1 MFRTS
6 IGEDFDMR
14 NKRLLFVLASAAA
27 FGLVAAVS
35 VSRYLSDAQANTR
48 NMNNVVVAKV
58 DIPLGTKIEAEQL
71 STAQFPSNAIPEGTF
86 DKAEKLVGR
95 VAVVNVAARE
105 PVTDFKLAPEG
116 SAGGLSAVIPEGYRA
131 MTVKVD
137 DVIGVAGFLQP
148 GTMVD
153 VLTVI
158 DPPGNMASGNPI
170 SKIVLQNVKVLAS
183 GQNLDKPKNDR
194 EADAVKAVTLQVTPG
209 QAEKLALASTEGKLR
224 LVLRNMIDQDDEQ
237 TPGADKRSLLT
248 GEHAALSP
256 EPGSLKSEQ
265 RAPAPQSRRAPRA
278 QSFAREPR
286 PAAAPAEAS
295 KPQPTPQPRPNVEM
309 IQGTKKSTVE
319 FP

>member
-1 MFRTS
+1 
-6 IGEDFDMR
+6 MR
-14 NKRLLFVLASAAA
+14 NKRLLFVLASAVA

-48 NMNNVVVAKV
+48 TMNKVVVAKV
-58 DIPLGTKIEAEQL
+58 EIPLGTKIEAEQL
-71 STAQFPSNAIPEGTF
+71 STVEFPSNAMPDGTF
-86 DKAEKLVGR
+86 ESADKIVGR
-95 VAVVNVAARE
+95 VSVVNVAARE

-158 DPPGNMASGNPI
+158 EPTSNSSGNPV

-183 GQNLDKPKNDR
+183 GQNLDKPKDQR
-194 EADAVKAVTLQVTPG
+194 EPETVKAVTLQVTPE
-209 QAEKLALASTEGKLR
+209 QAEKLALASSEGKLR
-224 LVLRNMIDQDDEQ
+224 LMLRNQVDQGDEQ
-237 TPGADKRSLLT
+237 TKGVDKKSLLT
-248 GEHAALSP
+248 GEHAAPAP

-265 RAPAPQSRRAPRA
+265 PAQAAPVRRAPRMQA
-278 QSFAREPR
+278 PARVSQAAPV
-286 PAAAPAEAS
+286 AAPA
-295 KPQPTPQPRPNVEM
+295 PPPPPRPQVEM

>member
-1 MFRTS
+1 
-6 IGEDFDMR
+6 MR
-14 NKRLLFVLASAAA
+14 NKRLLFVLASAVA

-48 NMNNVVVAKV
+48 TMNKVVVAKV
-58 DIPLGTKIEAEQL
+58 EIPLGTKIEAEQL
-71 STAQFPSNAIPEGTF
+71 STVEFPSNAMPDGTF
-86 DKAEKLVGR
+86 DNAQKLVGR
-95 VAVVNVAARE
+95 VSVVNVAARE

-158 DPPGNMASGNPI
+158 EPTSNSSGNPV

-183 GQNLDKPKNDR
+183 GQNLDKPKDQR
-194 EADAVKAVTLQVTPG
+194 EPETVKAVTLQVTPD
-209 QAEKLALASTEGKLR
+209 QAEKLALASSEGKLR
-224 LVLRNMIDQDDEQ
+224 LMLRNQVDQGDEQ
-237 TPGADKRSLLT
+237 TKGVDKKSLLT
-248 GEHAALSP
+248 GEHAQPAP

-265 RAPAPQSRRAPRA
+265 PAPTAPVRRAPRVQA
-278 QSFAREPR
+278 PARVSQAAPV
-286 PAAAPAEAS
+286 AAPAPA
-295 KPQPTPQPRPNVEM
+295 PPPRPQVEM

>member
-1 MFRTS
+1 
-6 IGEDFDMR
+6 MR

-48 NMNNVVVAKV
+48 NMNKVVVAKV
-58 DIPLGTKIEAEQL
+58 EIPLGTKIEAEQL
-71 STAQFPSNAIPEGTF
+71 STVEFPSNAIPDGVFES
-86 DKAEKLVGR
+86 AEKVVGR
-95 VAVVNVAARE
+95 VSVVNVAARE

-158 DPPGNMASGNPI
+158 EPTGSSSGNPV

-183 GQNLDKPKNDR
+183 GQNLDKPKDQR
-194 EADAVKAVTLQVTPG
+194 ETDTVKAVTLQVTPE
-209 QAEKLALASTEGKLR
+209 QAEKLALASSEGKLR
-224 LVLRNMIDQDDEQ
+224 LMLRNQVDQGDEQ
-237 TPGADKRSLLT
+237 TKGADKKSLLS
-248 GEHAALSP
+248 GEHAAPAP

-265 RAPAPQSRRAPRA
+265 PAQTTQPVRRAPRMRA
-278 QSFAREPR
+278 PERVSQAAPVAAPAPAPPPR
-286 PAAAPAEAS
+286 PA
-295 KPQPTPQPRPNVEM
+295 VEM

>member
-1 MFRTS
+1 
-6 IGEDFDMR
+6 MR
-14 NKRLLFVLASAAA
+14 NKRLLFVLGSAAV
-27 FGLVAAVS
+27 FGLLAAVS
-35 VSRYLSDAQANTR
+35 VSRYLSDAQASAR

-71 STAQFPSNAIPEGTF
+71 SMVQFPADAVPEGAF
-86 DKAEKLVGR
+86 DKPEKLVGR
-95 VAVVNVAARE
+95 VTVVGVAARE
-105 PVTDFKLAPEG
+105 TVTDFKLAPEG
-116 SAGGLSAVIPEGYRA
+116 SKGGISAVIPAGYRA

-158 DPPGNMASGNPI
+158 DPPGNNMSGNPI

-183 GQNLDKPKNDR
+183 GQNLDKPKDER
-194 EADAVKAVTLQVTPG
+194 EADAVKAVTLQVTPD

-224 LVLRNMIDQDDEQ
+224 LMLRNMIDQDDEQ
-237 TPGADKRSLLT
+237 TQGADKKSLLT
-248 GEHAALSP
+248 GEHAVPAP
-256 EPGSLKSEQ
+256 EPGALKSEQ
-265 RAPAPQSRRAPRA
+265 KATPAPAPVRRAPRPQRVA
-278 QSFAREPR
+278 Q
-286 PAAAPAEAS
+286 AAPAAEAP
-295 KPQPTPQPRPNVEM
+295 KPQPTPPPRPNVEM

>member
-1 MFRTS
+1 
-6 IGEDFDMR
+6 MR
-14 NKRLLFVLASAAA
+14 NKRLLFVLASAVA

-48 NMNNVVVAKV
+48 SMNKVVVAKV
-58 DIPLGTKIEAEQL
+58 EIPLGAKIEAEQL
-71 STAQFPSNAIPEGTF
+71 STVEFPSNAIPDGVFESAA
-86 DKAEKLVGR
+86 KVVGR

-158 DPPGNMASGNPI
+158 EPNSNSSGNPV

-183 GQNLDKPKNDR
+183 GQNLDKPKDQR
-194 EADAVKAVTLQVTPG
+194 EPDTVKAVTLQVTPE
-209 QAEKLALASTEGKLR
+209 QAEKLALASSEGKLR
-224 LVLRNMIDQDDEQ
+224 LMLRNQVDQGDEQ
-237 TPGADKRSLLT
+237 TQGVDKKSLLT
-248 GEHAALSP
+248 GEHAVQAP

-265 RAPAPQSRRAPRA
+265 PAKPAPVRRAPRA
-278 QSFAREPR
+278 QAPARVSQAAPAAQSAPAPPPR
-286 PAAAPAEAS
+286 PA
-295 KPQPTPQPRPNVEM
+295 VEM

>member
-1 MFRTS
+1 
-6 IGEDFDMR
+6 MR
-14 NKRLLFVLASAAA
+14 NKRLLFVLASAVV
-27 FGLVAAVS
+27 FGLVAAFS

-71 STAQFPSNAIPEGTF
+71 STVQFPSNAIPEGTF
-86 DKAEKLVGR
+86 DNANKLIGR
-95 VAVVNVAARE
+95 VSVVNVAARE

-158 DPPGNMASGNPI
+158 EPNGNSSGNPV

-183 GQNLDKPKNDR
+183 GQNLDKPKDQR
-194 EADAVKAVTLQVTPG
+194 ESDTVKVVTLQVTPE
-209 QAEKLALASTEGKLR
+209 QAEKLALASSEGKLR
-224 LVLRNMIDQDDEQ
+224 LMLRNMVDQDDEQ
-237 TPGADKRSLLT
+237 TPGADKKSLLS
-248 GEHAALSP
+248 GERAVPAP

-265 RAPAPQSRRAPRA
+265 PAQAQPVRRAPRVQA
-278 QSFAREPR
+278 PVRVSQAAPVAAPAPAPPPR
-286 PAAAPAEAS
+286 PA
-295 KPQPTPQPRPNVEM
+295 VEM

>member
-1 MFRTS
+1 
-6 IGEDFDMR
+6 MR
-14 NKRLLFVLASAAA
+14 NKRLLFVLGSAVV
-27 FGLVAAVS
+27 FGLMAAVS

-58 DIPLGTKIEAEQL
+58 DIPLGTKVAAEQL
-71 STAQFPSNAIPEGTF
+71 STVQFPSNAIPEGTF
-86 DKAEKLVGR
+86 DSAEKLVGR
-95 VAVVNVAARE
+95 VTVTNVAARE

-116 SAGGLSAVIPEGYRA
+116 SAGGLSAVIPAGYRA

-158 DPPGNMASGNPI
+158 EQPGSMGGGNPI

-183 GQNLDKPKNDR
+183 GQNLDKPKDQR
-194 EADAVKAVTLQVTPG
+194 EADAVKAVTLQVTPE

-224 LVLRNMIDQDDEQ
+224 LVLRNGIDQDDEQ
-237 TPGADKRSLLT
+237 TQGADKKSLLT
-248 GEHAALSP
+248 GERAMPAP
-256 EPGSLKSEQ
+256 PPGSLKSEQ
-265 RAPAPQSRRAPRA
+265 TQQPAASQPVRRT
-278 QSFAREPR
+278 PR
-286 PAAAPAEAS
+286 PQPRVSQAAPAEAP
-295 KPQPTPQPRPNVEM
+295 KPQAAPPPRPNVEM

>member
-1 MFRTS
+1 
-6 IGEDFDMR
+6 MR
-14 NKRLLFVLASAAA
+14 NKRLLFVLGSAVV
-27 FGLVAAVS
+27 FGLLAAVS

-58 DIPLGTKIEAEQL
+58 DIPIGTKVAAEQL
-71 STAQFPSNAIPEGTF
+71 STVQFPSNAIPEGTF
-86 DKAEKLVGR
+86 DNAAKLVGR
-95 VAVVNVAARE
+95 VTVTNVAARE

-116 SAGGLSAVIPEGYRA
+116 SAGGLSAVIPAGYRA

-158 DPPGNMASGNPI
+158 EQPGQMSSGNPI

-183 GQNLDKPKNDR
+183 GQNLDKPKDER
-194 EADAVKAVTLQVTPG
+194 EADAVKAVTLQVTPD

-224 LVLRNMIDQDDEQ
+224 LVLRNGIDQDDEQ
-237 TPGADKRSLLT
+237 TQGADKKSLLT
-248 GEHAALSP
+248 GERATP
-256 EPGSLKSEQ
+256 PPPPGSLKSEQ
-265 RAPAPQSRRAPRA
+265 TQQQPAPVRRAPRP
-278 QSFAREPR
+278 QPR
-286 PAAAPAEAS
+286 VSQAAPAAEAP
-295 KPQPTPQPRPNVEM
+295 KPQPTPPPRPNVEM

>member
-1 MFRTS
+1 
-6 IGEDFDMR
+6 MR
-14 NKRLLFVLASAAA
+14 NKRLLFVMGSAVV
-27 FGLVAAVS
+27 FGLLAAVS

-58 DIPLGTKIEAEQL
+58 DIPLGTKIAAEQL
-71 STAQFPSNAIPEGTF
+71 ATAQFPSNAIPEGTF
-86 DKAEKLVGR
+86 DKVEKLVGR

-116 SAGGLSAVIPEGYRA
+116 SAGGLSAVIPAGYRA

-158 DPPGNMASGNPI
+158 EQPGQMSSGNPI

-183 GQNLDKPKNDR
+183 GQNLDKPKDER
-194 EADAVKAVTLQVTPG
+194 EADAVKAVTLQVTPE

-237 TPGADKRSLLT
+237 TTGADKKSLLT
-248 GEHAALSP
+248 GERAMPAP
-256 EPGSLKSEQ
+256 EPGALKSEQ
-265 RAPAPQSRRAPRA
+265 TQQPAPSSQPARRAPRPQAPRA
-278 QSFAREPR
+278 QAV
-286 PAAAPAEAS
+286 APQAEAP
-295 KPQPTPQPRPNVEM
+295 KPQPAPPPRPSVEM
-309 IQGTKKSTVE
+309 IQGTKKSNVE

>member
-1 MFRTS
+1 
-6 IGEDFDMR
+6 MR
-14 NKRLLFVLASAAA
+14 NKRLLFVLASAVV

-48 NMNNVVVAKV
+48 GVNNVVVAKT
-58 DIPLGTKIEAEQL
+58 DIPLGTKVTAGQL
-71 STAQFPSNAIPEGTF
+71 STVQFPPDAIPEGTF
-86 DKAEKLVGR
+86 DSADKLVGR
-95 VAVVNVAARE
+95 VSVVNIAARE

-158 DPPGNMASGNPI
+158 EPAGNGMSGNPI

-183 GQNLDKPKNDR
+183 GQNLDKPKDDR
-194 EADAVKAVTLQVTPG
+194 EPDNVKAVTLQVTPE

-224 LVLRNMIDQDDEQ
+224 LVLRNMIDQNDEQ

-248 GEHAALSP
+248 GEHAAP
-256 EPGSLKSEQ
+256 APDPGSLKSEQ
-265 RAPAPQSRRAPRA
+265 PAPVVQPARRAPRPRA
-278 QSFAREPR
+278 PEHVSQAAPVAAPAPAPPPR
-286 PAAAPAEAS
+286 PA
-295 KPQPTPQPRPNVEM
+295 VEM
-309 IQGTKKSTVE
+309 IQGAKKSTVE